1 MRVIERT
8 MFYGA
13 SRNTFEKARL
23 LRNNM
28 TEAEKIVWDKL
39 KNRNVFKA
47 RFRRQHP
54 IGIFIV
60 DFYCHECKL
69 AIEIDGEIHKK
80 NEVIEYDDGR
90 SHDIEKYG
98 IKILRFTNNEVFT
111 DLNNIIEKILKAI
124 ADFESRL
131 SGTGGKQQG
140 MRYIQEMCIKIS
152 FKRRRNFFI
161 QFFIHP
167 KSYS

>member
-13 SRNTFEKARL
+13 TPNTFDKAKL

-28 TEAEKIVWDKL
+28 TEAEKILWDLL
-39 KNRNVFKA
+39 KNRSVFKV

-60 DFYCHECKL
+60 DFYCHEYKL
-69 AIEIDGEIHKK
+69 AIEIDGEIHLK
-80 NEVIEYDDGR
+80 NEVIEYDDGS

-98 IKILRFTNNEVFT
+98 IIILRFTNNEVFT
-111 DLNNIIEKILKAI
+111 DPKKIINEILKTMKVL
-124 ADFESRL
+124 EPPL
-131 SGTGGKQQG
+131 GGRG
-140 MRYIQEMCIKIS
+140 
-152 FKRRRNFFI
+152 
-161 QFFIHP
+161 
-167 KSYS
+167 